1 MAWTILLCLS
11 TIVAYRVTLVLTG
24 KAPAN
29 GFPSGQ
35 PHGPDWY
42 QRANRAHANCIE
54 NLPIFG
60 AVVLTGAV
68 IGRVDPT
75 FDTLAQ
81 VYLLARV
88 GQTIVHL
95 SSGRS
100 MVVNVRFA
108 FFLTQMVCAGWMIQR
123 LVSAA

>member
-1 MAWTILLCLS
+1 
-11 TIVAYRVTLVLTG
+11 
-24 KAPAN
+24 
-29 GFPSGQ
+29 
-35 PHGPDWY
+35 
-42 QRANRAHANCIE
+42 
-54 NLPIFG
+54 
-60 AVVLTGAV
+60 V

-81 VYLLARV
+81 VYLLARL
-88 GQTIVHL
+88 GQTVVHL